1 MDERYGNTLK
11 MCTLLFPEIE
21 KQIYLLEVKDMDLL
35 YYRIQ
40 NKDWFKSNFE
50 KYSSMF
56 TREWIDDAVIRHR
69 EQVYSFSDLGYKITD
84 IDSTNGYKLSNLS
97 KVK

>member
-1 MDERYGNTLK
+1 
-11 MCTLLFPEIE
+11 MCIIIPEIE

-56 TREWIDDAVIRHR
+56 PREWIDDAVIGLH
-69 EQVYSFSDLGYKITD
+69 
-84 IDSTNGYKLSNLS
+84 KLMKNI
-97 KVK
+97 